1 MKLIFWASITLFLL
15 SASNTMAQTYNLVW
29 EDNFDGELLN
39 PAYWNIEQNEGI
51 WNTGGNQELQYYRK
65 ENVSVGDDG
74 EGNNCLIL
82 TAKEEDYKGY
92 QFTSGRVNTKGK
104 FAFKRG
110 KLEAMIKIP
119 DLANGLWP
127 AFWTLGYTPTG
138 WPDCGEIDVLEMGH
152 AAGIAAGQQNSFIGS
167 HMFWGPYPRDYG
179 GEFVAPNDLSTGY
192 FKHSVIWTE
201 SLISV
206 YFNDA
211 ETPYFSM
218 EITGD
223 DTEEYRNF
231 QHYILFN
238 MAVGGSLPGIY
249 DAAGI
254 TAPLPANMYI
264 DWVKVYQQTGNEDFA
279 STELEIFGT
288 YGIFQEK
295 SSTDMFL
302 EAGYDLQVETVGT
315 TTNNDETPVYGSDVL
330 SYKLETGQDYEIKLS
345 SVVSRNMTNYANG
358 SIQFYMK
365 TDSNDPF
372 VVGIS
377 DTLNNEAFITL
388 TSESE
393 QDIARDNTWQAVSIN
408 LSGLDNNINLDALK
422 EMLFIRGASSSESTI
437 SIDEVIYSETEPVS
451 GIYGI
456 YTNNPAI
463 TEKFEIDNINGHLY
477 NWDNTVQ
484 FNDNIPAY
492 EGEDVLSFISRG
504 GAGWWGWGI
513 FSDNPLNLTHF
524 SEGYLH
530 LSLNTQSTETFTI
543 AIQGAND
550 TQGEVLFQN
559 GNDPYG
565 FERNGTWHQLII
577 PMADLIAG
585 GLDLSAC
592 GNILTMSG
600 GTINGLAIDDVY
612 LSESPEPMENLLVN
626 SSEIRSLSPNY
637 PDINYSSKTRMLE
650 ISGLKGDEIVSILNL
665 SGQRVY
671 SSSQHDKQ
679 IQFFL
684 KDTQARALIIQL
696 TTPKGVH
703 VEKIIVY

>member
-1 MKLIFWASITLFLL
+1 M
-15 SASNTMAQTYNLVW
+15 V
-29 EDNFDGELLN
+29 
-39 PAYWNIEQNEGI
+39 
-51 WNTGGNQELQYYRK
+51 
-65 ENVSVGDDG
+65 
-74 EGNNCLIL
+74 
-82 TAKEEDYKGY
+82 
-92 QFTSGRVNTKGK
+92 
-104 FAFKRG
+104 
-110 KLEAMIKIP
+110 
-119 DLANGLWP
+119 
-127 AFWTLGYTPTG
+127 
-138 WPDCGEIDVLEMGH
+138 
-152 AAGIAAGQQNSFIGS
+152 
-167 HMFWGPYPRDYG
+167 
-179 GEFVAPNDLSTGY
+179 
-192 FKHSVIWTE
+192 WTE
-201 SLISV
+201 NLISV

-218 EITGD
+218 GITGD
-223 DTEEYRNF
+223 DTEEFRNF
-231 QHYILFN
+231 QHYILLN

-264 DWVKVYQQTGNEDFA
+264 DWVKVYQQTGSEDFA

-295 SSTDMFL
+295 NSTDMFL

-315 TTNNDETPVYGSDVL
+315 TANNDETPVYGTEVL
-330 SYKLETGQDYEIKLS
+330 SYYFNPGQDFELKLS
-345 SVVSRNMTNYANG
+345 SVVSRNMANYANG
-358 SIQFYMK
+358 SIQFYLK
-365 TDSNDPF
+365 TDSNDPL

-388 TSESE
+388 SSESE
-393 QDIARDNTWQAVSIN
+393 RDIVRDNSWQAVSVN
-408 LSGLDNNINLDALK
+408 LSELAEGINMKALK
-422 EMLFIRGASSSESTI
+422 GMLFIRGTSSPGSSL

-463 TEKFEIDNINGHLY
+463 TDKFGIDNITGHLY

-492 EGEDVLSFISRG
+492 EGEDVLSFSSQG

-543 AIQGAND
+543 GIHGAND
-550 TQGEVLFQN
+550 TRGEISFQN

-565 FERNGTWHQLII
+565 FERDGTWHQLVI

-600 GTINGLAIDDVY
+600 ATINGLAIDDVY
-612 LSESPEPMENLLVN
+612 LSDSPDPIENLLVN
-626 SSEIRSLSPNY
+626 SSEMLALP
-637 PDINYSSKTRMLE
+637 PDYLEINYSSKTKILK
-650 ISGLKGDEIVSILNL
+650 ISGFKGNETVTILNL
-665 SGQRVY
+665 KGQRIY
-671 SSSQHDKQ
+671 QLQPQSSQ
-679 IQFFL
+679 
-684 KDTQARALIIQL
+684 IQL
-696 TTPKGVH
+696 LLNNKQSPVYLVRVLTPEGILVR
-703 VEKIIVY
+703 KILGY